1 VKKLCYHMDMALNRG
16 VTIKYLGHSTFLF
29 TTPGGK
35 RLLIDPW
42 VKENPACPEADKEL
56 EPIDAILITHGHF
69 DHVQEAVAVAKKF
82 QSQVACI
89 FEISVWLGS
98 KGVKN
103 VIGMNKGGT
112 VQLGDVR
119 ATMVNAYHSSGIVE
133 DGGQVIYAGEAA
145 GFVVEFENGFRIY
158 HAGDTCVF
166 GDMKLIADLYKPE
179 VLLLPIGGLYTMDP
193 QQAAYACRLM
203 NARKVIPMHYG
214 TFPALEGTPEELARL
229 TRDLGTEIIVM
240 RPGETLE

>member
-1 VKKLCYHMDMALNRG
+1 MALNRG

-35 RLLIDPW
+35 RLLVDPW
-42 VKENPACPEADKEL
+42 INGNPACPEPDKEL
-56 EPIDAILITHGHF
+56 PPIDTILITHGHF

-89 FEISVWLGS
+89 FEISVWLG
-98 KGVKN
+98 KHGVEN
-103 VIGMNKGGT
+103 VVGMNKGGT

-119 ATMVNAYHSSGIVE
+119 ATMVNAHHSSGIVE
-133 DGGQVIYAGEAA
+133 EGNEIIYAGEAA
-145 GFVVEFENGFRIY
+145 GYVIEFDNGFRVY

-166 GDMKLIADLYKPE
+166 GDMKLIAELYEPE

-193 QQAAYACRLM
+193 LQAAYACRLM
-203 NARKVIPMHYG
+203 NAKKVIPMHYG
-214 TFPALEGTPEELARL
+214 TFPALSGTPAKLAELIQ
-229 TRDLGTEIIVM
+229 DLGTEIIVM
-240 RPGETLE
+240 RPGEILE

>member
-1 VKKLCYHMDMALNRG
+1 MALNRG

-42 VKENPACPEADKEL
+42 VKGNPACPDSAKEL
-56 EPIDAILITHGHF
+56 DAVDAILITHGHF
-69 DHVQEAVAVAKKF
+69 DHVQEAVEIARKF

-89 FEISVWLGS
+89 FEISVWLGQ
-98 KGVKN
+98 KGVEN
-103 VIGMNKGGT
+103 VTGMNKGGT

-133 DGGQVIYAGEAA
+133 DGDQIIYAGEAA
-145 GFVVEFENGFRIY
+145 GFVVEFDNGFRVY

-166 GDMKLIADLYKPE
+166 GDMKLIAELYQPE
-179 VLLLPIGGLYTMDP
+179 LLLLPIGGLYTMDP
-193 QQAAYACRLM
+193 LQAAHACRLM
-203 NARKVIPMHYG
+203 NAKKVIPMHYG
-214 TFPALEGTPEELARL
+214 TFPALTGTPEKLAEL

-240 RPGETLE
+240 KPGETLE